1 MINSMKSVAAMML
14 TVAMMFVAG
23 CKPEDDPNNG
33 GGNNGN
39 NDTDVRVTTYT
50 PQDITATTAKCGGDV
65 IVVQGLSLNE
75 LGVCWSTEPNP
86 TIENAHVFTSNWRE
100 PYVCT
105 IVGLMPD
112 TKYHVRAYALRGL
125 EYYYGEVRE
134 FTTNENNGGF
144 DVHTAVDLGLPSGT
158 LWAVCNVGAT
168 IPEDYGEYFAWG
180 ETEPRTTY
188 NWANYKYCNGSFN
201 QLTKYCNNSNYGY
214 NAFTDNLTQLLPE
227 DDAATDY
234 WGEGWCI
241 PTATQWEELYNNTT
255 NTWTTWNGVK
265 GFLFSASNGNGF
277 FLPTAGQRFEDEL
290 YNTDSIGLYW
300 SSSLNV
306 DRPWQA
312 LPFKIVSGSCI
323 VGSGSRFG
331 GLTIR
336 PVRSSR

>member
-1 MINSMKSVAAMML
+1 MINPIKSIAAIML
-14 TVAMMFVAG
+14 TVAVMCVVG

-39 NDTDVRVTTYT
+39 NDSDVRVTTYM

-65 IVVQGLSLNE
+65 IVVQGLSLTE
-75 LGVCWSTEPNP
+75 LGVCWSTESNP

-105 IVGLMPD
+105 IAGLMPD

-125 EYYYGEVRE
+125 EYYYGEEKE
-134 FTTNENNGGF
+134 FTTIF
-144 DVHTAVDLGLPSGT
+144 DVHGDGAVDLGLPSGT

-168 IPEDYGEYFAWG
+168 TPEDYGDYFAWG
-180 ETEPRTTY
+180 ETVPKTTY
-188 NWANYKYCNGSFN
+188 DWSTYKYCNDGDHN
-201 QLTKYCNNSNYGY
+201 QLTKYCPYSNCGY
-214 NAFTDNLTQLLPE
+214 NGFTDDLTTLLPE
-227 DDAATDY
+227 DDVAFFN
-234 WGEGWCI
+234 WGEDWCM
-241 PTATQWEELYNNTT
+241 PTKTQWEELYNNTT
-255 NTWTTWNGVK
+255 NTWTTWNGVN

-277 FLPTAGQRFEDEL
+277 FLPAAGQRFEDGL

-312 LPFKIVSGSCI
+312 LPFKIISGSCI

-331 GLTIR
+331 GMTVR
-336 PVRSSR
+336 PVRQK